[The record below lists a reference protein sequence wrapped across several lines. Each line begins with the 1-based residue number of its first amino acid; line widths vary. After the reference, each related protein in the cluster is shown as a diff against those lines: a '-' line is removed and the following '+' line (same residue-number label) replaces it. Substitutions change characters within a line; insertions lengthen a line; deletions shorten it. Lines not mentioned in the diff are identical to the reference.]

1 MNQLLC
7 GSSVDLTGPFRRTI
21 DFMKFSS
28 TTMTTE
34 PHALQRDGVIIAFR
48 PKAHKEEVPS
58 VDTIERRHSTD
69 SSARQVARGYMVVF
83 GYGSVVFFNV
93 DDEKLQKQYL
103 EQVKPFCSSLL
114 LPQRT
119 EDYGLEVSPGLDS
132 WAEVA
137 HDKVI
142 LQELDLRNVRVIS
155 GILGLSVALDYYD
168 VMAEHMLSGFSRMNA
183 EIESHGRSTISK
195 KELFKWVAANNSIHT
210 DAVQKLALLD
220 RSETAWRY
228 PEYGVVWEKLR
239 MEFELEKRFANFGY
253 KLDLVHENTKFFLEV
268 AQHQNSGRLEW
279 IIIWLI
285 AAEVV

>member
-1 MNQLLC
+1 
-7 GSSVDLTGPFRRTI
+7 
-21 DFMKFSS
+21 
-28 TTMTTE
+28 
-34 PHALQRDGVIIAFR
+34 
-48 PKAHKEEVPS
+48 
-58 VDTIERRHSTD
+58 
-69 SSARQVARGYMVVF
+69 MVVF

-119 EDYGLEVSPGLDS
+119 EDYGLEVSPALEA

-137 HDKVI
+137 HDKVV

-285 AAEVV
+285 AFEVVLGLYGHSGGILKEDIQSLLTMPEVAWNAIGIGEPAVVETAQTTAGDISLAQQSTCQGKGLPGGSGGLT

>member
-1 MNQLLC
+1 
-7 GSSVDLTGPFRRTI
+7 
-21 DFMKFSS
+21 
-28 TTMTTE
+28 
-34 PHALQRDGVIIAFR
+34 
-48 PKAHKEEVPS
+48 
-58 VDTIERRHSTD
+58 
-69 SSARQVARGYMVVF
+69 MVVF

-93 DDEKLQKQYL
+93 EDEKLQKEYL
-103 EQVKPFCSSLL
+103 ELVKPYCSSLL

-119 EDYGLEVSPGLDS
+119 EDYGIMVSPNLEN

-137 HDKVI
+137 HDHVV
-142 LQELDLRNVRVIS
+142 LQTLDLKNVRVIS

-183 EIESHGRSTISK
+183 EIETKGASSIPK

-210 DAVQKLALLD
+210 DAVSKLHLLD

-228 PEYGVVWEKLR
+228 AQYGHIWEALR
-239 MEFELEKRFANFGY
+239 GEFELEKRFSNFGY

-268 AQHQNSGRLEW
+268 SQHQNSGRLEW

-285 AAEVV
+285 AAELALGLYGHSGGVLSDDIPSLAKSLSGVFGVGGSDVAHVAATTGTELPAQLPTCQGTEPSIK